1 MNDDENTS
9 QYPRPQPIILQVFD
23 QLEDPRK
30 KSINFRHPLT
40 TILFITVV
48 CSLCGSNDW
57 ETIVIQA
64 NAMKE
69 WLSKFVDMSNG
80 VPCVRTFI
88 RLFNVLQPE
97 SLNKV
102 LLTVA
107 KSLGNKVKSEVISFD
122 GKTMRGTA
130 SLENGLKAVHMLN
143 AWSHERG
150 ICIGHMKVDDK
161 SNEIPA
167 VPQLMELLDSKG
179 TIITADAMNTQKK
192 TASKAIE
199 LGADYVLPVKEN
211 QAGLLEEV
219 ERLFKDAQN
228 KKFQG
233 IDADD
238 FETAEKGHG
247 RVNNHENDPLGGHLK
262 WATWRSSKMDHLA
275 VT

>member
-1 MNDDENTS
+1 MSHDKKAS
-9 QYPRPQPIILQVFD
+9 QHLDSRSTILQIFSH
-23 QLEDPRK
+23 LEDPRQ

-57 ETIVIQA
+57 KTIVIQA

-88 RLFNVLQPE
+88 RLFNVLEPE

-102 LLTVA
+102 LLSVA
-107 KSLGNKVKSEVISFD
+107 RSLGNKVESEVISFD
-122 GKTMRGTA
+122 GKTMRGTV
-130 SLENGLKAVHMLN
+130 SQNGLKAIHMLN

-167 VPQLMELLDSKG
+167 VPQLMELLDLKG
-179 TIITADAMNTQKK
+179 TIITTDAMNTQKK

-199 LGADYVLPVKEN
+199 LKADYVLPIKKN
-211 QAGLLEEV
+211 QTSLLEEV
-219 ERLFKDAQN
+219 ELLFKEAED
-228 KKFQG
+228 KKFHG

-238 FETAEKGHG
+238 FETMEKG
-247 RVNNHENDPLGGHLK
+247 RVNHG
-262 WATWRSSKMDHLA
+262 
-275 VT
+275 

>member
-1 MNDDENTS
+1 MKADKGTS
-9 QYPRPQPIILQVFD
+9 EHSRLQPAILQVFNE
-23 QLEDPRK
+23 LEDPRK

-57 ETIVIQA
+57 ETIVVQA

-69 WLSKFVDMSNG
+69 WLGKFVDMSNG

-88 RLFNVLQPE
+88 RLFNLLRPE

-107 KSLGNKVKSEVISFD
+107 KSLGNTVASDVISFD

-130 SLENGLKAVHMLN
+130 SPENGLKAVHMLN

-150 ICIGHMKVDDK
+150 ICIGHMKVEDK

-167 VPQLMELLDSKG
+167 VPQLMELLDLKG

-199 LGADYVLPVKEN
+199 LGADYIY
-211 QAGLLEEV
+211 A
-219 ERLFKDAQN
+219 
-228 KKFQG
+228 
-233 IDADD
+233 AD
-238 FETAEKGHG
+238 
-247 RVNNHENDPLGGHLK
+247 
-262 WATWRSSKMDHLA
+262 
-275 VT
+275 